1 MNFFRRTIRSVG
13 MKRKPVQFK
22 IQQPVISEVN
32 FRQMLEGVMVHREN
46 LVRYGTPF
54 APEKPNSEL
63 VEQRKHELD
72 EQIAICQAKIKE
84 LEATKERYNQLLR
97 VIYEEESRLKE
108 EQKSRAGRLDAG
120 SDAFVRPM

>member
-1 MNFFRRTIRSVG
+1 ML
-13 MKRKPVQFK
+13 FK
-22 IQQPVISEVN
+22 IQQPVMSEVN
-32 FRQMLEGVMVHREN
+32 FRKMLEGVMVHREN

-84 LEATKERYNQLLR
+84 LEATKERYQQLLK
-97 VIYEEESRLKE
+97 VIYEEESRIKE
-108 EQKSRAGRLDAG
+108 EQRARTVRQDLNTEAYQ
-120 SDAFVRPM
+120 RPM